1 MEERQNRRAKGT
13 SAGEKRCDDERSRSE
28 LARFSPATGDR
39 GSPVVLPVIISIARQ
54 ARQCSLCVS
63 ASLRLCVLFSGG
75 RPSCLCGCDVG
86 GRVRPMFFAVLTK
99 KAEKSEANRLICLSA
114 FYFVV
119 PFVAPYLCGRSP
131 RSFR

>member
-63 ASLRLCVLFSGG
+63 ASLRYILGW
-75 RPSCLCGCDVG
+75 
-86 GRVRPMFFAVLTK
+86 A
-99 KAEKSEANRLICLSA
+99 A
-114 FYFVV
+114 FVSFWLLRGWEG
-119 PFVAPYLCGRSP
+119 APYVLRRPYKKGREI
-131 RSFR
+131 